1 MTHRLSVMRK
11 GIVTFLLLIVIFS
24 LVYPVWL
31 FQTQIT
37 DAQKQT
43 LSLQNQL
50 AEYENSTD
58 TLQTRV
64 SNLEAQLR
72 DLQNQASP
80 TYNVTIT
87 GVTSTPWVPLVCLS
101 LEMGITIII
110 KNTGIRDV
118 GGITVEFK
126 PPSDNSCKISLTE
139 PEQIGVLHVQESIV
153 LTAQAFT
160 IVGTSFAG
168 KSFVIKV
175 MLDETVLDEHTVP
188 LPDYG
193 KST

>member
-1 MTHRLSVMRK
+1 MRK

-24 LVYPVWL
+24 LVYLVWL

-72 DLQNQASP
+72 ELQNPILS
-80 TYNVTIT
+80 TYNVTI
-87 GVTSTPWVPLVCLS
+87 VYVSSTPWTPVVGVT
-101 LEMGITIII
+101 MGKRIYITI
-110 KNTGIRDV
+110 KNV
-118 GGITVEFK
+118 GVSDIGGLTIDFK
-126 PPSDNSCKISLTE
+126 THPDNSCKISLVE

-153 LTAQAFT
+153 LTADAFGN
-160 IVGTSFAG
+160 VGVEFSG
-168 KSFVIKV
+168 SSLVV
-175 MLDETVLDEHTVP
+175 SLMLDETVLDERTVP
-188 LPDYG
+188 LSD
-193 KST
+193 